1 MHVALGTSRSW
12 LLGEEAALSV
22 GCTAADALERCL
34 LVCIL
39 QGTAMLG
46 KGLMSRNYQF
56 TKLMGDV
63 NKDQRLL

>member
-1 MHVALGTSRSW
+1 M
-12 LLGEEAALSV
+12 
-22 GCTAADALERCL
+22 
-34 LVCIL
+34 CIP

-46 KGLMSRNYQF
+46 KGLMSRNDQF